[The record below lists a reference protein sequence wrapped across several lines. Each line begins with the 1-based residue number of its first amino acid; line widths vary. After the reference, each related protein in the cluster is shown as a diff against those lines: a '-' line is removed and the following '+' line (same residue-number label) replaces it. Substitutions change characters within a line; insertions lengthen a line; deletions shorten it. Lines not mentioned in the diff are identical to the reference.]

1 MADFLVDL
9 TLTRRQ
15 VTSAE
20 ENWWWEPGGAPASIL
35 RQDAAGD
42 IRIIAYN
49 YGPPSP
55 LRVAYIEVSR
65 FTAEIE
71 AGAEDVVL
79 ETTDGTELLRFPFPA
94 YDAGSRGYTSPDQT
108 AAAMSVFQPYRG
120 DLVFR
125 VTAATKDVEI
135 GATGEIDAAG
145 SAELSQT
152 LQIAVGATGEI
163 DADGTA
169 QITSPVPDPV
179 HVGATSE
186 VDAAGDLQLTQG
198 LFIEATG
205 DVDAGGTVATI
216 STTEPDDVAIGATG
230 DLAAT
235 VTLGTIELQQAPR
248 FRFALTNRR
257 GTEIRLVFR
266 GTLDSTSTPAP
277 SAFTVT
283 PSRTVS
289 AVRVTTREV
298 VLTMATLFT
307 HTDVVTV
314 AYAKPAANPLQGL
327 DDTSVDSFA
336 AVSVAN
342 TVADPDDDIL
352 DITLTTRQF
361 NSVEESWWFDTG
373 VVPANLIRQ
382 DTDGDARFIA
392 QNYTGTSPLYGVFIE
407 MQQFTLAI
415 ELLRPDVWIEG
426 SDGTPLF
433 EFPLPGYIGE
443 GGVRGY
449 SFATTPAVARR
460 ITTYQGDIVVRIPA
474 PIPDV
479 HVGGTGEIDGGTG
492 EIEERAGDLWMAGR
506 LSNLLYKSTDGGATW
521 GTRVDPPAGQNISD
535 VAVDPRNGD
544 VWLAVALPRG
554 LYKSTDGGANWGSLI
569 APPDGQTFVT
579 GVDIDPRNGDLWLS
593 GATPDGIYKSTDGG
607 ATWGSLISPPDGL
620 TGVTSVAIDPRNG
633 DVWICGSNPIGLYK
647 STDGGTTWGS
657 RIPPASG
664 VTSIQGVAIDLR
676 NGDLWTAS
684 ANPRGLY
691 KSTDGGANWGSL
703 IATPIG
709 QRLPVGVAI
718 DAGAAGELTQ
728 ILPVYTGATGEVDA
742 AGDVETLA
750 QILPVYTGA
759 TGDLD
764 AGGEVTTL
772 ATIDPV
778 YTGATGEVDAGGE
791 VEEIRSGLFVSAT
804 GDVDAAGTVTTLA
817 TLDPDRI
824 PLGATGDIDAD
835 GGVERLAQVIEKTAY
850 ISVSNIHDIN
860 EVKLDASLHL
870 FRFIAG
876 HPFPSDQEAIFRVQ
890 GPAGSDYSVIQW
902 AAVDDAG
909 DTVTLDT
916 IENRDGTTDHQRRKL
931 TVQNFGSAQSVR
943 VTARRGVRLYDTET
957 VQRLEQGTGTLVV
970 SFTNDVITLPAD
982 EGGVVTDYSG
992 ATGELRLY
1000 IGLLNVPTSD
1010 YNVVAT
1016 VDPGVTFD
1024 YDHATRVY
1032 AVTGITDAVR
1042 SGQVRFDVTYN
1053 RIVYVHRITILKA
1066 GVPRDPGFFAQH
1078 GFTGTAFDT
1087 DAADALT
1094 PGANV
1099 VGDVVTFVKADQTWF
1114 TRTWDGS
1121 AWVGALSLI
1130 PGGVVV
1136 TRSLTAERFQANT
1149 ITARQVSNAAG
1160 IVKAMIVERADDE
1173 IVGDPTNPIQAQG
1186 DRFVGIEAD
1195 SATVKL
1201 MVQPFR
1207 HYTTTGDDGIPG
1219 LNVTEPGPP
1228 GQDGLDGA
1236 AGVFGLPGNPGPQGA
1251 DGPAGDQGAQG
1262 IAGPIGGRGQAGGRG
1277 GDGPPGGP
1285 GLRGLDG
1292 SPGLRG
1298 FTGGPG
1304 PRGLSGGTGGR
1315 GATGIPGP
1323 PGPAGSD
1330 GEPGA
1335 RAAGAPVINSA
1346 TGSAAYRDRGGSS
1359 THPFRYDLTVNWTI
1373 TTGGSGDD
1381 HDNMI
1386 GLGLEVRGLSVTGVG
1401 TLYGTSNPSRT
1412 TQGRTTGSF
1421 SVVVLTTSRT
1431 SARHTFAL
1439 VAWVRYAESAK
1450 SQSASRQVSFTTS

>member
-1 MADFLVDL
+1 MADFLVDV
-9 TLTRRQ
+9 TLDRLFGTATQ
-15 VTSAE
+15 
-20 ENWWWEPGGAPASIL
+20 NWWINRGEVPASIL
-35 RQDAAGD
+35 RQGRAGTMSVVARD
-42 IRIIAYN
+42 FGGANPIRN
-49 YGPPSP
+49 VQ
-55 LRVAYIEVSR
+55 VAVPR
-65 FTAEIE
+65 FSAEIE
-71 AGAEDVVL
+71 AAADTAIIAEA
-79 ETTDGTELLRFPFPA
+79 DGTVLIEYPFSSSFV
-94 YDAGSRGYTSPDQT
+94 DDRYTSPDQT
-108 AAAMSVFQPYRG
+108 SDALAAILAHTGSIRFII
-120 DLVFR
+120 
-125 VTAATKDVEI
+125 TEASTDVEI
-135 GATGEIDAAG
+135 GATGEIDADG
-145 SAELSQT
+145 SAELSQII
-152 LQIAVGATGEI
+152 QVAVGATGDI

-169 QITSPVPDPV
+169 QLTSPVPDPV

-198 LFIEATG
+198 LFVEATG

-230 DLAAT
+230 DIAAR

-277 SAFTVT
+277 AAFTVT

-314 AYAKPAANPLQGL
+314 AYAEPTANPLQGL
-327 DDTSVDSFA
+327 DDTSVDGFA

-361 NSVEESWWFDTG
+361 NSVEESWWFDAG
-373 VVPANLIRQ
+373 VVPASVIRQ

-392 QNYTGTSPLYGVFIE
+392 QNYSGTSPLYGVFIE

-426 SDGTPLF
+426 ADGTPLF

-474 PIPDV
+474 KIPDV
-479 HVGGTGEIDGGTG
+479 YVGGTG
-492 EIEERAGDLWMAGR
+492 DL
-506 LSNLLYKSTDGGATW
+506 D
-521 GTRVDPPAGQNISD
+521 
-535 VAVDPRNGD
+535 
-544 VWLAVALPRG
+544 
-554 LYKSTDGGANWGSLI
+554 
-569 APPDGQTFVT
+569 
-579 GVDIDPRNGDLWLS
+579 
-593 GATPDGIYKSTDGG
+593 
-607 ATWGSLISPPDGL
+607 
-620 TGVTSVAIDPRNG
+620 
-633 DVWICGSNPIGLYK
+633 
-647 STDGGTTWGS
+647 
-657 RIPPASG
+657 
-664 VTSIQGVAIDLR
+664 
-676 NGDLWTAS
+676 
-684 ANPRGLY
+684 
-691 KSTDGGANWGSL
+691 
-703 IATPIG
+703 
-709 QRLPVGVAI
+709 
-718 DAGAAGELTQ
+718 AAGTAELSSV
-728 ILPVYTGATGEVDA
+728 LPVYTGATGDVDA
-742 AGDVETLA
+742 AGDVETLV

-778 YTGATGEVDAGGE
+778 YTGATGDVDAGGD
-791 VEEIRSGLFVSAT
+791 VEEIRSGLFVGAT

-970 SFTNDVITLPAD
+970 SFTNEVITLPAD

-1024 YDHATRVY
+1024 YDHTTRVY

-1078 GFTGTAFDT
+1078 GFAGTAFDT

-1114 TRTWDGS
+1114 TRAWDGS

-1236 AGVFGLPGNPGPQGA
+1236 AGVFGLPGNPGPR
-1251 DGPAGDQGAQG
+1251 GP
-1262 IAGPIGGRGQAGGRG
+1262 
-1277 GDGPPGGP
+1277 
-1285 GLRGLDG
+1285 
-1292 SPGLRG
+1292 
-1298 FTGGPG
+1298 TGGVT
-1304 PRGLSGGTGGR
+1304 LT
-1315 GATGIPGP
+1315 
-1323 PGPAGSD
+1323 D
-1330 GEPGA
+1330 
-1335 RAAGAPVINSA
+1335 
-1346 TGSAAYRDRGGSS
+1346 
-1359 THPFRYDLTVNWTI
+1359 THRENI
-1373 TTGGSGDD
+1373 
-1381 HDNMI
+1381 
-1386 GLGLEVRGLSVTGVG
+1386 
-1401 TLYGTSNPSRT
+1401 
-1412 TQGRTTGSF
+1412 
-1421 SVVVLTTSRT
+1421 
-1431 SARHTFAL
+1431 
-1439 VAWVRYAESAK
+1439 
-1450 SQSASRQVSFTTS
+1450 

>member
-1 MADFLVDL
+1 M
-9 TLTRRQ
+9 
-15 VTSAE
+15 
-20 ENWWWEPGGAPASIL
+20 
-35 RQDAAGD
+35 
-42 IRIIAYN
+42 
-49 YGPPSP
+49 
-55 LRVAYIEVSR
+55 
-65 FTAEIE
+65 
-71 AGAEDVVL
+71 
-79 ETTDGTELLRFPFPA
+79 
-94 YDAGSRGYTSPDQT
+94 
-108 AAAMSVFQPYRG
+108 
-120 DLVFR
+120 
-125 VTAATKDVEI
+125 
-135 GATGEIDAAG
+135 
-145 SAELSQT
+145 
-152 LQIAVGATGEI
+152 
-163 DADGTA
+163 
-169 QITSPVPDPV
+169 
-179 HVGATSE
+179 
-186 VDAAGDLQLTQG
+186 
-198 LFIEATG
+198 
-205 DVDAGGTVATI
+205 
-216 STTEPDDVAIGATG
+216 
-230 DLAAT
+230 
-235 VTLGTIELQQAPR
+235 
-248 FRFALTNRR
+248 
-257 GTEIRLVFR
+257 
-266 GTLDSTSTPAP
+266 
-277 SAFTVT
+277 
-283 PSRTVS
+283 S

-314 AYAKPAANPLQGL
+314 AYAKPTANPLQGL

-373 VVPANLIRQ
+373 VVPASVIRQ

-392 QNYTGTSPLYGVFIE
+392 QNYSGTSPLYGVFIE

-426 SDGTPLF
+426 ADGTPLF

-460 ITTYQGDIVVRIPA
+460 ITTYQGDIIVRIPA
-474 PIPDV
+474 PIPEV

-492 EIEERAGDLWMAGR
+492 EIEDRAGDLWMAGR
-506 LSNLLYKSTDGGATW
+506 FPNLLYKSTDGGATW
-521 GTRVDPPAGQNISD
+521 GTLVDPPAGQESVSD

-544 VWLAVALPRG
+544 VWLAGSFPIG
-554 LYKSTDGGANWGSLI
+554 IYKSTDGGSTWGSLI
-569 APPDGQTFVT
+569 SPPSEQTFVT
-579 GVDIDPRNGDLWLS
+579 GVEIDPRNGDLWLV
-593 GATPDGIYKSTDGG
+593 GATPDGIYKSTDDGANWGG
-607 ATWGSLISPPDGL
+607 LISPPDGL
-620 TGVTSVAIDPRNG
+620 TGVTGVEIDPRNG
-633 DVWICGSNPIGLYK
+633 DLWIAGLDPLGLYK
-647 STDGGTTWGS
+647 SADGGATWGA
-657 RIPPASG
+657 RIPPAPG
-664 VTSIQGVAIDLR
+664 GTSIQGVAIDLR
-676 NGDLWTAS
+676 NGDLWIAS

-703 IATPIG
+703 IAPPIG

-728 ILPVYTGATGEVDA
+728 ILPVYMGATGDVDA
-742 AGDVETLA
+742 AGDVETLV

-778 YTGATGEVDAGGE
+778 YTGATGDVDAGGD
-791 VEEIRSGLFVSAT
+791 VEEIRSGLFVGAT
-804 GDVDAAGTVTTLA
+804 GEVDAAGTVTTLA
-817 TLDPDRI
+817 TVDPEGVI
-824 PLGATGDIDAD
+824 FGATGDIDAD
-835 GGVERLAQVIEKTAY
+835 GGVERLAQIVEKTAY

-890 GPAGSDYSVIQW
+890 GSAGSDYSVIQW

-957 VQRLEQGTGTLVV
+957 VQRIEQGTGTLVV
-970 SFTNDVITLPAD
+970 SFTNEVITLPAD

-1114 TRTWDGS
+1114 TRAWDGD

-1292 SPGLRG
+1292 LPGLRG
-1298 FTGGPG
+1298 LTGGPG
-1304 PRGLSGGTGGR
+1304 LRGLSGGTGPAGGR
-1315 GATGIPGP
+1315 GDTGLPGP
-1323 PGPAGSD
+1323 PGPSGPT

-1335 RAAGAPVINSA
+1335 TVGPAPVINSA
-1346 TGSAAYRDRGGSS
+1346 SS
-1359 THPFRYDLTVNWTI
+1359 TTSYVGRTGTSSHPNRYNITVSWTV
-1373 TTGGSGDD
+1373 TSDD
-1381 HDNMI
+1381 EDHHDMVSI
-1386 GLGLEVRGLSVTGVG
+1386 SLEVRAISSTSGAG
-1401 TLYGTSNPSRT
+1401 TLYSIRT
-1412 TQGRTTGSF
+1412 VAQTTPGRNSGSF
-1421 SVVVLTTSRT
+1421 TYVALTNNRNFNAT
-1431 SARHTFAL
+1431 HTL
-1439 VAWVRYAESAK
+1439 VAWVNERIGSENTK
-1450 SQSASRQVSFTTS
+1450 SQITSRQYSVAYR

>member
-1 MADFLVDL
+1 MADFLVDV
-9 TLTRRQ
+9 TLDRLFGTATQ
-15 VTSAE
+15 
-20 ENWWWEPGGAPASIL
+20 NWWINRGEVPASIL
-35 RQDAAGD
+35 RQGRAGTM
-42 IRIIAYN
+42 
-49 YGPPSP
+49 SV
-55 LRVAYIEVSR
+55 VARDFGGANPVRNVQVAVPR
-65 FTAEIE
+65 FSAEIE
-71 AGAEDVVL
+71 AAADTAIIAEA
-79 ETTDGTELLRFPFPA
+79 DGTVLIEYPFSSSFV
-94 YDAGSRGYTSPDQT
+94 DDRYTSPDQT
-108 AAAMSVFQPYRG
+108 SDALAAVLAHTGSIRFII
-120 DLVFR
+120 
-125 VTAATKDVEI
+125 TEASTDVEI
-135 GATGEIDAAG
+135 GATGEIDSDG

-169 QITSPVPDPV
+169 QLTSPVPDPV

-198 LFIEATG
+198 LFVEATG

-230 DLAAT
+230 DIAAM

-248 FRFALTNRR
+248 FRYALTNRR
-257 GTEIRLVFR
+257 GTEVRLVFR

-277 SAFTVT
+277 AAFTVT

-298 VLTMATLFT
+298 VLTMATLLT
-307 HTDVVTV
+307 HTDTVTV

-373 VVPANLIRQ
+373 VVPASVIRQ

-426 SDGTPLF
+426 ADGTPLF

-460 ITTYQGDIVVRIPA
+460 ITTYQGDIIVRIPA
-474 PIPDV
+474 PIPEV
-479 HVGGTGEIDGGTG
+479 HVGGTGEID
-492 EIEERAGDLWMAGR
+492 
-506 LSNLLYKSTDGGATW
+506 
-521 GTRVDPPAGQNISD
+521 
-535 VAVDPRNGD
+535 
-544 VWLAVALPRG
+544 
-554 LYKSTDGGANWGSLI
+554 
-569 APPDGQTFVT
+569 
-579 GVDIDPRNGDLWLS
+579 
-593 GATPDGIYKSTDGG
+593 
-607 ATWGSLISPPDGL
+607 
-620 TGVTSVAIDPRNG
+620 
-633 DVWICGSNPIGLYK
+633 
-647 STDGGTTWGS
+647 
-657 RIPPASG
+657 
-664 VTSIQGVAIDLR
+664 
-676 NGDLWTAS
+676 
-684 ANPRGLY
+684 
-691 KSTDGGANWGSL
+691 
-703 IATPIG
+703 
-709 QRLPVGVAI
+709 
-718 DAGAAGELTQ
+718 AAGTAELSSV
-728 ILPVYTGATGEVDA
+728 LPVYTGATGEVDA
-742 AGDVETLA
+742 AGDVETLV

-778 YTGATGEVDAGGE
+778 YTGATGDLDAGGD
-791 VEEIRSGLFVSAT
+791 VEEIRSGLFVGAT
-804 GDVDAAGTVTTLA
+804 GEVDAAGTVTTLA
-817 TLDPDRI
+817 TVDPEGVI
-824 PLGATGDIDAD
+824 FGATGDIDAD
-835 GGVERLAQVIEKTAY
+835 GGVERLAQIVEKTAY

-870 FRFIAG
+870 FRFISG

-957 VQRLEQGTGTLVV
+957 VQRIEQGTGTLVV
-970 SFTNDVITLPAD
+970 SFTNEVITLPAD

-1024 YDHATRVY
+1024 YDHATRTY

-1114 TRTWDGS
+1114 TRTWDGD

-1228 GQDGLDGA
+1228 GEPGLDGA

-1262 IAGPIGGRGQAGGRG
+1262 IAGPVGGRGQAGGRG

-1292 SPGLRG
+1292 LPGLRG
-1298 FTGGPG
+1298 LTGGPG
-1304 PRGLSGGTGGR
+1304 LRGLSGGTGPAGGR
-1315 GATGIPGP
+1315 GDTGLPGP
-1323 PGPAGSD
+1323 PGPSGPT

-1335 RAAGAPVINSA
+1335 IVGPAPVINSA
-1346 TGSAAYRDRGGSS
+1346 SASTSYVGRTGTS
-1359 THPFRYDLTVNWTI
+1359 THPNRYNITVSWTV
-1373 TTGGSGDD
+1373 TSDD
-1381 HDNMI
+1381 EDHHDMVSI
-1386 GLGLEVRGLSVTGVG
+1386 SLEVRAISSTSGAG
-1401 TLYGTSNPSRT
+1401 TLYSIRT
-1412 TQGRTTGSF
+1412 VAQTTPGRNSGSF
-1421 SVVVLTTSRT
+1421 TYVALTNNRNFNAT
-1431 SARHTFAL
+1431 HTL
-1439 VAWVRYAESAK
+1439 VAWVNERIGSENTK
-1450 SQSASRQVSFTTS
+1450 SQITSRQYSVAYR